1 MILNFIW
8 TIAIS
13 SVFPMLI
20 LLGMILGI
28 EFANQL
34 YYDNNSRTFDF
45 CLRIIMYLIAFV
57 LMVGF
62 WALFI
67 NEFMTV
73 EMKEAFPNFPMN
85 FFIILSSLIVCG
97 TICCILYRIQE
108 KYQIKM
114 KKLLAKIR
122 NHYIK
127 YAMIFFAT
135 SKRPSAVGGMPF
147 SSKVKAITTPP
158 YFFTSG
164 NTSCMECSFPF
175 TELINGFPL

>member
-97 TICCILYRIQE
+97 TICCIL
-108 KYQIKM
+108 
-114 KKLLAKIR
+114 
-122 NHYIK
+122 
-127 YAMIFFAT
+127 
-135 SKRPSAVGGMPF
+135 
-147 SSKVKAITTPP
+147 
-158 YFFTSG
+158 
-164 NTSCMECSFPF
+164 
-175 TELINGFPL
+175 

>member
-97 TICCILYRIQE
+97 TIYKE
-108 KYQIKM
+108 KY
-114 KKLLAKIR
+114 
-122 NHYIK
+122 
-127 YAMIFFAT
+127 
-135 SKRPSAVGGMPF
+135 
-147 SSKVKAITTPP
+147 
-158 YFFTSG
+158 
-164 NTSCMECSFPF
+164 
-175 TELINGFPL
+175 

>member
-85 FFIILSSLIVCG
+85 FFYYIVFVNSMWYHMLYIIPYTGEVSNKDEKITCKNTESLYKICNDFFCNYRCSCNS
-97 TICCILYRIQE
+97 CCIYNVFCD
-108 KYQIKM
+108 YQYLQSI
-114 KKLLAKIR
+114 I
-122 NHYIK
+122 
-127 YAMIFFAT
+127 
-135 SKRPSAVGGMPF
+135 
-147 SSKVKAITTPP
+147 
-158 YFFTSG
+158 
-164 NTSCMECSFPF
+164 
-175 TELINGFPL
+175 

>member
-1 MILNFIW
+1 MIPNFIW
-8 TIAIS
+8 TIAFS

-34 YYDNNSRTFDF
+34 YSDNNSRTFDF

-85 FFIILSSLIVCG
+85 FFIILSSLIVYG

-108 KYQIKM
+108 KYQIM
-114 KKLLAKIR
+114 IKKLLAKIR

-127 YAMIFFAT
+127 YAMIFLQL
-135 SKRPSAVGGMPF
+135 PVQ
-147 SSKVKAITTPP
+147 
-158 YFFTSG
+158 
-164 NTSCMECSFPF
+164 
-175 TELINGFPL
+175 L